1 MTQHTKGPWEVM
13 WEDHANVIIGA
24 DQAVIA
30 DCFHADDRTQG
41 PREQEQ
47 ALANARLIASAPEL
61 LEALNHAHNSL
72 RTFRNVPK
80 EEQEWTSF
88 DDDVMEAIERAIA
101 KAEGRG

>member
-1 MTQHTKGPWEVM
+1 MSTAHTPGPWIQGWDE
-13 WEDHANVIIGA
+13 NFPRQTVII
-24 DQAVIA
+24 
-30 DCFHADDRTQG
+30 
-41 PREQEQ
+41 EQETNGRILAVVDDNDEQ
-47 ALANARLIASAPEL
+47 DKANARLIASAPEL

-101 KAEGRG
+101 KAEGRA